1 LPDQIEQRKEV
12 KPMSD
17 DFFDI
22 GWEEMALA
30 GSLAEEM
37 ADEERKKLRLEQEME
52 ADESDCCC
60 EEPDPCEPPEEP
72 LELPD
77 NPSDEDPYP

>member
-1 LPDQIEQRKEV
+1 MPDPIPNRKEV
-12 KPMSD
+12 NPMSD

-37 ADEERKKLRLEQEME
+37 AEEEKEKRRLESEME
-52 ADESDCCC
+52 RDERDSCC
-60 EEPDPCEPPEEP
+60 EEPDPCDLPDPPFDPPEE
-72 LELPD
+72 D
-77 NPSDEDPYP
+77 S

>member
-1 LPDQIEQRKEV
+1 
-12 KPMSD
+12 MSD

-30 GSLAEEM
+30 GSLAEEIC
-37 ADEERKKLRLEQEME
+37 DEEQKRRRLEQEME
-52 ADESDCCC
+52 RDEPDRCC

-72 LELPD
+72 LEPPD